1 MTEENVQDT
10 AQENP
15 GNVVENKSE
24 SPSDNGLLSEVMA
37 KKATI
42 KEQATE
48 IAELKAANE
57 KRRTKKLEEDGK
69 LEELI
74 TELKSSNEN
83 LNSKLES
90 QSNIVSNYK
99 QNLVNGLTSDDERK
113 EYLSTKSVDFLE
125 ELTKEKAAMAP
136 PPVDNP
142 QESLGS
148 VRKVV
153 SNKPYASMNEAERQ
167 EWHESQTAHLRK

>member
-1 MTEENVQDT
+1 MTEEMKPDT
-10 AQENP
+10 AQESP
-15 GNVVENKSE
+15 SNVVENKPE
-24 SPSDNGLLSEVMA
+24 TPSNDGVLSEVMA

-42 KEQATE
+42 KEQAEE
-48 IAELKAANE
+48 IAQLKAANE
-57 KRRTKKLEEDGK
+57 NRRTKKLEEDGK
-69 LEELI
+69 LKELLAEI
-74 TELKSSNEN
+74 KSENESLKP
-83 LNSKLES
+83 
-90 QSNIVSNYK
+90 IAGRYK
-99 QNLVNGLTSDDERK
+99 QTLVNGLTSDDERK

-148 VRKVV
+148 VRKAT
-153 SNKPYASMNEAERQ
+153 STKNYASMNEAERQ

>member
-1 MTEENVQDT
+1 MSEEMKQDN

-15 GNVVENKSE
+15 SNAVENKPD
-24 SPSDNGLLSEVMA
+24 SPSSDGLLPEIMA
-37 KKATI
+37 KKEKI
-42 KEQATE
+42 KTLE
-48 IAELKAANE
+48 AELAKRDANDE
-57 KRRTKKLEEDGK
+57 KRRVKKLEEEGK
-69 LEELI
+69 YKELLA
-74 TELKSSNEN
+74 EQSSTIDN
-83 LNSKLES
+83 LNAKLES
-90 QSNIVSNYK
+90 QTGIVNSYK
-99 QNLVNGLTSDDERK
+99 QNLVNGLASDDERK

-153 SNKPYASMNEAERQ
+153 SNKPYATMTEAERR